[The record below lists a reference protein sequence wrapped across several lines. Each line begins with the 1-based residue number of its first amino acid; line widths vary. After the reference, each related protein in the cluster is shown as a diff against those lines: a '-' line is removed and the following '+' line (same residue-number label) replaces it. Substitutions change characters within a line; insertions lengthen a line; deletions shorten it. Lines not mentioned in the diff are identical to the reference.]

1 MENNNIKWGIYMNT
15 TKKKIQKIWR
25 DVTSEKGSKYF
36 RILKKGTFHQK

>member
-1 MENNNIKWGIYMNT
+1 MGNIYEYNE
-15 TKKKIQKIWR
+15 KKIQKIWR